1 MKVIK
6 APNDINSYNVPTTT
20 MFLAGS
26 IAMGE
31 VEDWQTETTE
41 KFQHYTDEQLV
52 IFNPRRDNFDST
64 MKQTTDE
71 PVLVEQINWEL
82 GALDT
87 ADYVLM
93 SFHHDTKAPVTML
106 EVGLHAD
113 NLAKVVVCCP
123 DGFYRQA
130 NIEIVCGRYNIPF
143 YKDLD
148 SAINEVCDWI
158 DYDHTIGRY
167 SED

>member
-6 APNDINSYNVPTTT
+6 APNDISDYADAASTI
-20 MFLAGS
+20 FLAGS

-31 VEDWQTETTE
+31 VEDWQSETTK
-41 KFQHYTDEQLV
+41 KFQHYKDSEL
-52 IFNPRRDNFDST
+52 IIYNPRRDDFDNT
-64 MKQTTDE
+64 IKQSIDE
-71 PVLVEQINWEL
+71 PLLVEQINWEL
-82 GALDT
+82 NALDC

-93 SFHHDTKAPVTML
+93 YFHPDTKAPVTML
-106 EVGLHAD
+106 ELGLHAD
-113 NLAKVVVCCP
+113 NIAKVVVCCP

-130 NIEIVCGRYNIPF
+130 NIEIVCDRYGVPF

-148 SAINEVCDWI
+148 DAIADVCDCI